1 MRAGGWG
8 GWPADDILPNDGGS
22 LRELNETIRF
32 DLKYP
37 LSLLT
42 DAGND
47 IDENIFIND
56 ISNHIYCDYS
66 QLYNMKHSNDYYFLS
81 LNVCSLM
88 SKFNEL
94 TVMIQNLQ
102 NEKCNLAVIAI
113 QETWDIP
120 YPELLQIPGFNL
132 VFKTRSILKGG
143 GVAFYINKNIKF
155 KLINRL
161 SPFIERQFEC
171 LTVEVIINKKK
182 YIVSNVYKSPNP
194 TNGTQNEHNELFIE
208 HLDKHLV
215 ELSNCNADVL
225 LFTDSNFNLLNIN
238 NNNLTA
244 KYFETIYINGFNQ
257 KVGKATRIKNE
268 IFSLIDH
275 I

>member
-1 MRAGGWG
+1 
-8 GWPADDILPNDGGS
+8 
-22 LRELNETIRF
+22 
-32 DLKYP
+32 
-37 LSLLT
+37 
-42 DAGND
+42 
-47 IDENIFIND
+47 
-56 ISNHIYCDYS
+56 
-66 QLYNMKHSNDYYFLS
+66 MKHSNDYYFLS

-171 LTVEVIINKKK
+171 LTVEVIINKKR
-182 YIVSNVYKSPNP
+182 YPVY
-194 TNGTQNEHNELFIE
+194 
-208 HLDKHLV
+208 
-215 ELSNCNADVL
+215 C
-225 LFTDSNFNLLNIN
+225 
-238 NNNLTA
+238 
-244 KYFETIYINGFNQ
+244 
-257 KVGKATRIKNE
+257 
-268 IFSLIDH
+268 
-275 I
+275 